1 IPGVSFIIGNDVEL
15 DKPIKLNVVADAEKV
30 ADKVQTFVNAYN
42 DLIKSVR
49 TNLAKPED
57 VTQNINPLQGDSV
70 LKDINSRLY
79 DIFNQFTSAGFM
91 EEIGL
96 SIDKGAKTA
105 SAMTGEITFN
115 RSSFTS
121 ALTANPT
128 KATAILMEVGENMSS
143 TIFSSWTASSSGS
156 MTSKITGYDADINR
170 IDER

>member
-1 IPGVSFIIGNDVEL
+1 
-15 DKPIKLNVVADAEKV
+15 
-30 ADKVQTFVNAYN
+30 NAYN

-57 VTQNINPLQGDSV
+57 VSQTVNPLQGDSV

-105 SAMTGEITFN
+105 SAMTGEITFDKAA
-115 RSSFTS
+115 FTS
-121 ALTANPT
+121 ALTSNPT
-128 KATAILMEVGENMSS
+128 KVNTILMEIG
-143 TIFSSWTASSSGS
+143 
-156 MTSKITGYDADINR
+156 
-170 IDER
+170 